1 MYNVYDSI
9 EVLLEKAIG
18 LFQKRFNQQPT
29 VAVCSPGRVNLI
41 GDHVD
46 YNGGFVLPMALPMV
60 TVAVGKLN
68 NLNVCRIETDP
79 ASKATDDPKYVEFN
93 VPSASN
99 MIEPGNPKWAN
110 YVKGVVAGFHGDV
123 GGFDCVF
130 VSSVPVG
137 AGLSSSAAIEVATY
151 TLLEHLNDNI
161 LIIEKDKA
169 LACQKAEH
177 EFAGVPCG
185 VMDQFICSMAKEG
198 CALLIDCKSL
208 EANAL
213 PLEDPNIVFLIID
226 SKVKHNLSGSE
237 YPQRR
242 SQCEKVARFL
252 NKQFLRDVS
261 REELIASKELLGE
274 QEYNRAL
281 HVINETEY
289 TRAFVKHLQSGDY
302 KEAGQA
308 MFNSHS
314 SLRDLYNVSCQ
325 ELDDLVG
332 IAGNT
337 AGVFG
342 ARMTGGGFGG
352 CVVCL
357 MKNDDVESTIES
369 IQSQSRVSG
378 IYPNFYVCAPS
389 PGARRLDLQQ
399 I

>member
-1 MYNVYDSI
+1 MFNTYDSI
-9 EVLLEKAIG
+9 EMLLEKATG
-18 LFQKRFNQQPT
+18 LFKQRFSQQPPI
-29 VAVCSPGRVNLI
+29 AVCSPGRVNLI

-60 TVAVGKLN
+60 TVAVGRLN
-68 NLNVCRIETDP
+68 NLNVCRVETDP
-79 ASKATDDPKYVEFN
+79 DSKATDDPKYVEFS
-93 VPSASN
+93 VPTPSSN
-99 MIEPGNPKWAN
+99 IHPGNPKWAN
-110 YVKGVVAGFHGDV
+110 YVKGVVAGFHGAV

-161 LIIEKDKA
+161 LTNEKDKA

-185 VMDQFICSMAKEG
+185 IMDQFICSMAKEG

-208 EANAL
+208 EANAV
-213 PLEDPNIVFLIID
+213 PLQDPNIVFLVMD
-226 SKVKHNLSGSE
+226 SRVKHNLSGSE

-242 SQCEKVARFL
+242 SQCEKVAKFMG
-252 NKQFLRDVS
+252 KPFLRDVS
-261 REELIASKELLGE
+261 REELTASKELLGE

-289 TRAFVKHLQSGDY
+289 TTAFVKHLQNGEY
-302 KEAGQA
+302 EEAGQA

-314 SLRDLYNVSCQ
+314 SLRDLFNVSCQ
-325 ELDDLVG
+325 ELDDLVEMASNTEG
-332 IAGNT
+332 I
-337 AGVFG
+337 FG

-357 MKNDDVESTIES
+357 MKRDHVESAIEY
-369 IQSQSRVSG
+369 IRKQSQVSG
-378 IYPNFYVCAPS
+378 LSPVFYVCAPS
-389 PGARRLDLQQ
+389 AGAHRLD
-399 I
+399 